1 MTKEQE
7 IKSLQKEADDLREY
21 VNAKNGL
28 IRLYEGIIK
37 RLENDVTGSEER
49 LYEIN
54 DRLDMLENWLG
65 GKNE

>member
-28 IRLYEGIIK
+28 IRLYERIIK

-54 DRLDMLENWLG
+54 DRLDMLENWFG

>member
-7 IKSLQKEADDLREY
+7 IKSLEEEADKLREY

>member
-7 IKSLQKEADDLREY
+7 IKSLEEEADKLREY

-37 RLENDVTGSEER
+37 KLENDVTGSEER

-65 GKNE
+65 GKE

>member
-7 IKSLQKEADDLREY
+7 IKSLEEEADKLREY

-65 GKNE
+65 GKE